1 MTPGYIIKGE
11 QYYLLLEQ
19 DQINREISNLEW
31 CVKKANERITEIE
44 KQMNQLDDESN
55 EYDALEE
62 EANDLRMLVADF
74 TNRFED
80 IINLPEIPAPSDP
93 RLSKD

>member
-1 MTPGYIIKGE
+1 MTPRYVIKDE
-11 QYYLLLEQ
+11 QYYVFLEQ
-19 DQINREISNLEW
+19 DQISREISNLEW

-44 KQMNQLDDESN
+44 GRMDQLGDESN

-80 IINLPEIPAPSDP
+80 IINLPDIPVLSDP
-93 RLSKD
+93 RFSKD